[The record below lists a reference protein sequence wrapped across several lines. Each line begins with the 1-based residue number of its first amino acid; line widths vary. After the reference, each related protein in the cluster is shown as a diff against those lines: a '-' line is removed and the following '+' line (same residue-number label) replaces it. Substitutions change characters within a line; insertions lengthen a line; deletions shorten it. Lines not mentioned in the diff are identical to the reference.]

1 MKFIGFIELIK
12 IKPSK
17 KTLLYTAY
25 VIGITFLFLYYLFPS
40 DAIKGYLAYRLSRG
54 NPDISVTISRVS
66 PVLPPGI
73 KLHDVGIAHRNRAS
87 IDLVSLK
94 ITPGLL
100 SFFSSKKTASFNG
113 RLNAGT
119 VSGRAEIDSRDNKRA
134 QKIEGTISGVQV
146 QGIPALQHLSPH
158 KISGTLDGY
167 FMITSTEPNP
177 SMTGKLALSNCRIE
191 FDQPVFSQDS
201 LGFNNID
208 ADLALNRSTL
218 VIKKCSARGNQLDA
232 DISGTIALK
241 SSGRQ
246 NALNLTVSVTP
257 HHLLLAKIENSL
269 PVDFLQQKKAGKTAI
284 SFRIGGTVEVPNF
297 RLN

>member
-1 MKFIGFIELIK
+1 LIK

-17 KTLLYTAY
+17 KTLLYTVY
-25 VIGITFLFLYYLFPS
+25 VIGITFFFLYYLFPS

-54 NPDISVTISRVS
+54 NPDISVTIRRVS

-73 KLHDVGIAHRNRAS
+73 KLHNVGIAHRNRAL

-100 SFFSSKKTASFNG
+100 SFFGSKKTASFNG
-113 RLNAGT
+113 RLKAGT
-119 VSGRAEIDSRDNKRA
+119 VSGRAEIDSRDNKHA
-134 QKIEGTISGVQV
+134 EKIEGTISGVQV
-146 QGIPALQHLSPH
+146 QGIPALQRLSPH
-158 KISGTLDGY
+158 KVSGSLDGD
-167 FMITSTEPNP
+167 FMITNTGPNP
-177 SMTGKLALSNCRIE
+177 SMTGNLALSNCRIE

-201 LGFNNID
+201 LGFNNIA

-218 VIKKCSARGNQLDA
+218 VIKKFSARGNQLDA
-232 DISGTIALK
+232 DISGSIALN
-241 SSGRQ
+241 SGGRQ
-246 NALNLTVSVTP
+246 KALNLTGSVTP

-269 PVDFLQQKKAGKTAI
+269 PVHFLRQQKAGEKAI
-284 SFRIGGTVEVPNF
+284 SFRIGGTIEVPEF